1 MRAHERVPR
10 CRYTVA
16 LVTGVSKINE
26 GTVLHYGSEDGW
38 IFIISGSVNTH
49 TSIYVLNA
57 QCVLITPMRNEETLT
72 LSLLYTRN
80 REAIEGATRFQK
92 LVFLA
97 QEEQRFAEVF
107 DFEAYKYGP
116 YSTEL
121 ASTVRGLEARG
132 LVKTEMDT
140 NAYGEER
147 VVYRLTREGIARIR
161 EEMDERELDDV
172 FDAVEDIK
180 STYND
185 WGTERLLKYVY
196 RKYDEYTT
204 DTDID
209 LDRLFDPDASIFE
222 RRGEIQD
229 TDPSEFRSYI
239 EEYTTSKNTDGT
251 WTARDPVQE
260 FTALGET
267 EAEAIDELGKVIAT
281 AHGDAGEPVADED
294 LEEWG
299 IDPES
304 VSETDSG
311 PLPDFM
317 T

>member
-1 MRAHERVPR
+1 M
-10 CRYTVA
+10 
-16 LVTGVSKINE
+16 
-26 GTVLHYGSEDGW
+26 
-38 IFIISGSVNTH
+38 SV
-49 TSIYVLNA
+49 
-57 QCVLITPMRNEETLT
+57 QCVLATPMRNEETLT

-107 DFEAYKYGP
+107 DFEPYKYGP
-116 YSTEL
+116 YSSEL
-121 ASTVRGLEARG
+121 AATVQGLEARG
-132 LVKTEMDT
+132 LVKTKMDT
-140 NAYGEER
+140 NAYGQER
-147 VVYRLTREGIARIR
+147 IVYRLTREGIAQIR
-161 EEMDERELDDV
+161 EEMDDQELDDV
-172 FDAVEDIK
+172 FDAVDEIK
-180 STYND
+180 AKYND

-209 LDRLFDPDASIFE
+209 LDRLFDPDASVFE
-222 RRGEIQD
+222 QRANIQT
-229 TDPSEFRSYI
+229 TDASEFRSYI
-239 EEYTTSKNTDGT
+239 EEYTTSENTDGT

-267 EAEAIDELGKVIAT
+267 QADAIDKLGEVIAT

-294 LEEWG
+294 LEEWD

-311 PLPDFM
+311 SLPDFM